1 MSDDRQH
8 RDHHRAR
15 SFGSVADA
23 YDRGRPTYP
32 VDAADW
38 LVSGHVPADAGAAPQ
53 LTVLELGAGTGKLT
67 RTLVERGHDVHATE
81 PDEAMLAILRRDLP
95 DVRTTASGAEEIPL
109 ADASVDVV
117 VAAQCFHWFDTEVA
131 LDEVSR
137 VLKPGGHLALVWHE
151 RDERIPWVRRLGR
164 IIGTQEHLADPA
176 GPLAASPLF
185 ADVEEQVFT
194 HWQVVDRRSI
204 VDLATSRSNL
214 AVMADEERAATIEA
228 LLALYD
234 DYGRGMDGMQLP
246 YRTRCFRAR
255 ALPRPKPAP
264 APPPEPVVR
273 RDPALDLPELALD
286 PLLQPTV
293 PIAVAD
299 LRGAGLREHNDRA
312 DMLDSADRMPRVAF
326 RGLDDPDDDTGM
338 LLIDF
343 R

>member
-1 MSDDRQH
+1 MSDDRQQQ
-8 RDHHRAR
+8 AR

-32 VDAADW
+32 
-38 LVSGHVPADAGAAPQ
+38 ADAVGWLTTSGARDAGGDQ

-67 RTLVERGHDVHATE
+67 RTLVDQGHDVWATE

-95 DVRTTASGAEEIPL
+95 EVRTTVASAEQVPL
-109 ADASVDVV
+109 GDASVDVV
-117 VAAQCFHWFDTEVA
+117 VAAQCFHWFDAEAA
-131 LDEVSR
+131 LAEVSR
-137 VLKPGGHLALVWHE
+137 VLKPGGHVALVWHE
-151 RDERIPWVRRLGR
+151 RDERIPWVKKLGR
-164 IIGTQEHLADPA
+164 VIGHQDRIDDPA
-176 GPLAASPLF
+176 AALAASPLF
-185 ADVEEQVFT
+185 TDVEEETFT
-194 HWQVVDRRSI
+194 HWQVVDRRTI
-204 VDLATSRSNL
+204 VDLVTSRSHV
-214 AVMADEERAATIEA
+214 AVMGEAERAATIEA

-255 ALPRPKPAP
+255 ALPRAKPEP
-264 APPPEPVVR
+264 APEPVPVK
-273 RDPALDLPELALD
+273 RDPALDLPALALD

-293 PIAVAD
+293 PLSVAD
-299 LRGAGLREHNDRA
+299 LVGAGLAHPGGGGREA
-312 DMLDSADRMPRVAF
+312 SFVDSADRMPRVAF